1 MFIGV
6 HRGIIKR
13 DSQERRPIGQR
24 LAAIIT
30 QFNLILQIFDVIPIQ
45 NATETHWS
53 TELAQAIKSPA
64 ELMPL
69 LGLSS
74 TSLPQAEQAMA
85 SFRMLVP
92 RPFLARMEYGNPN
105 DPLLKQVLADDIE
118 MLPVSGYSKDP
129 LDEGEHNPQKA
140 IVHKYERRVLVIT
153 TGSCAVNC
161 RYCFRRHF
169 PYGDNQ
175 LAQKE
180 WDSIIEYIQQHP
192 QVNEVILSGG
202 DPLMLKDSQLSKHIL
217 RLNELPQLK
226 RLRIHSR
233 LPVVIPS
240 RINEELLSWVK
251 ASRLDI
257 VLVLH
262 SNHANEIDA
271 AIAEKVTQLKAH
283 GVTVLN
289 QGVLLRNVNDSV
301 TAQVE
306 LSEKLFDAGILPY
319 YMFTFDP
326 IEGGAHFDIPIAE
339 AQSLMGQVAK
349 YLPGYLMPRLAKEIP
364 GEPAKTV
371 LAPTFTPDA

>member
-1 MFIGV
+1 
-6 HRGIIKR
+6 
-13 DSQERRPIGQR
+13 
-24 LAAIIT
+24 
-30 QFNLILQIFDVIPIQ
+30 
-45 NATETHWS
+45 
-53 TELAQAIKSPA
+53 
-64 ELMPL
+64 
-69 LGLSS
+69 
-74 TSLPQAEQAMA
+74 
-85 SFRMLVP
+85 
-92 RPFLARMEYGNPN
+92 
-105 DPLLKQVLADDIE
+105 
-118 MLPVSGYSKDP
+118 
-129 LDEGEHNPQKA
+129 
-140 IVHKYERRVLVIT
+140 
-153 TGSCAVNC
+153 
-161 RYCFRRHF
+161 
-169 PYGDNQ
+169 
-175 LAQKE
+175 
-180 WDSIIEYIQQHP
+180 
-192 QVNEVILSGG
+192 
-202 DPLMLKDSQLSKHIL
+202 MLKDSQLSKHIL

-233 LPVVIPS
+233 LPIVIPS

-251 ASRLDI
+251 ACRLDI

-289 QGVLLRNVNDSV
+289 QGVLLRNVNDSI

-371 LAPTFTPDA
+371 LAPTFAPDA